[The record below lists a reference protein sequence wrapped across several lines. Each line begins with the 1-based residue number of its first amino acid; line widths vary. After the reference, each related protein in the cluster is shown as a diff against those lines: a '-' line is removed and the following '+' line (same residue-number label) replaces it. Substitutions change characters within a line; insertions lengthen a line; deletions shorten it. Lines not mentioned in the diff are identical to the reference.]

1 MPSRMIDQELLNAA
15 QAGDAAKVS
24 ELLACGADPRSE
36 NYWALRVA
44 ADLGYS
50 ECVRLLLPAS
60 DPKAGES
67 NALRVAAWNG
77 HAECVRMLLPGSDAK
92 AAGSAALRWAAKN
105 GHAECVRLLMT
116 ASGPLRAIDGL
127 LEQVIEGGSA
137 KVAALVIA
145 EEPRLLEGVD
155 FSKCIAEALE
165 NSHGDLASYLSSIIE
180 QRELV
185 GVAPNA
191 AACGGHRH
199 ARL

>member
-116 ASGPLRAIDGL
+116 ASGPLREIDGL
-127 LEQVIEGGSA
+127 LEQAIEGGSA
-137 KVAALVIA
+137 KVAALLIA
-145 EEPRLLEGVD
+145 EEPRLLDGVNLSQCLVAAQEGGHVN
-155 FSKCIAEALE
+155 I
-165 NSHGDLASYLSSIIE
+165 ASYLSSIIE
-180 QRELV
+180 QKELV
-185 GVAPNA
+185 GVASDG
-191 AACGGHRH
+191 AACGGRRH